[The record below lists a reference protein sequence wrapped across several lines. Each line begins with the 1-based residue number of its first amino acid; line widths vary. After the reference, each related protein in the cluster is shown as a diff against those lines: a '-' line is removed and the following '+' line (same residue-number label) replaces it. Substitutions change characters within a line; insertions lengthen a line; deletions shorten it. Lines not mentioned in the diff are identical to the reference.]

1 MVGDPD
7 REANIATNIKV
18 LQERVHDALDL
29 ADLLRVIANLSDC
42 VELVEQE
49 NATMPIRECE
59 EIADVAR
66 SGARKDTPDHPASPA
81 RRANRVAERS
91 TELAASCPYPAPIDE
106 AGLRWSDVDLGQ
118 GFEIGPLFDDRFDGL
133 ADRRVEQWRGRLNIR
148 RKNHVRQSGGRLS
161 IDRNRRVARQSF
173 ARKLSLRTLD
183 AAR

>member
-66 SGARKDTPDHPASPA
+66 SGAQEGRHQTIQLHQHDGQI
-81 RRANRVAERS
+81 
-91 TELAASCPYPAPIDE
+91 EL
-106 AGLRWSDVDLGQ
+106 LSD
-118 GFEIGPLFDDRFDGL
+118 P
-133 ADRRVEQWRGRLNIR
+133 
-148 RKNHVRQSGGRLS
+148 QS
-161 IDRNRRVARQSF
+161 
-173 ARKLSLRTLD
+173 
-183 AAR
+183 